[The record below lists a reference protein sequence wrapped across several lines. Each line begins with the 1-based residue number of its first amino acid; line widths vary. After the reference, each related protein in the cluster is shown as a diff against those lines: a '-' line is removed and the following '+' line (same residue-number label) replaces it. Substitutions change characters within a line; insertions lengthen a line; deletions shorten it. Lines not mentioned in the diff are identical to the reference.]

1 MGQQI
6 SDGYMDITLKW
17 PIVTVMLANHHDMEG
32 GLPPKKRKVSAI
44 SPVCMSALY
53 TDTLKLSAKA
63 VSATAHRL
71 LPRKVARWR

>member
-53 TDTLKLSAKA
+53 TDTLKLSSASAKA
-63 VSATAHRL
+63 VSTTARH
-71 LPRKVARWR
+71 